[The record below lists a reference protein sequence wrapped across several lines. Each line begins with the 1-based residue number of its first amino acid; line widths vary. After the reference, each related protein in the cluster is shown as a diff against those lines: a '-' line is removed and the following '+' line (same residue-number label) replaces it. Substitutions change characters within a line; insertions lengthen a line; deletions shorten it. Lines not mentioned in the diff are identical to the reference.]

1 MSRFAFHYE
10 NLTSGRNA
18 LKVFDDPRQLR
29 ARRLRRVILALGFG
43 LCLWAGLFLN
53 GAVSW
58 QTAYSDLSRY
68 WGGENGAQR
77 RLTATSQPLEH
88 LRLASLQPQL
98 DTRPSCEQPRQPYLT
113 AMADPTNDVV
123 FAHLPT
129 TFDWAHLSLK
139 DSCNTIGVLVPE
151 WFRITWDGTAAE
163 TTMEN
168 RYTRMAAEEFRRS
181 SRLVPDLMPTVTLDP
196 GQDKPGFFTT
206 LNSEA
211 PNIVAGLV
219 DKLLPLYAQGA
230 CFDFME
236 LNSGDLRMLRPFLTA
251 LTAGFEA
258 QGLQSCIVLSATES
272 LWQDAGS
279 MAFFDKVI
287 LKMFSEPWVGT
298 APGPLAPDAWF
309 VETAR
314 LAAEA
319 LGHDKLVA
327 ALGNF
332 AVEWVSG
339 QPLPTVLPY
348 AEAMDKIARA
358 GATVR
363 FSPKTSGSFSAF
375 QDSVGLSHKIW
386 LQDAAT
392 LHNQITALSALG
404 ISRIG
409 LWSLGQED
417 PGVWTVLRGQQM
429 TQDEMSA
436 DLAVV
441 QLDNFVGYRGDGA
454 FLRVETRQSP
464 GIRQVRFDP
473 ETGRVA
479 SQVYDLMP
487 RPYTMERYGKPAGR
501 KVVLSFDDGP
511 HPTNTAQV
519 LDSLKATQTPAAFF
533 VTGKSIMDAPD
544 LLKRVIDE
552 GHEVGAHTFS
562 HPRMDQISKTRLDLE
577 FSLLDKIVAGAAGR
591 KTVIYREPFQ
601 RSGGPISAERV
612 RPLEAAMARGFQI
625 AGMDIVP
632 RDWEGWSSREI
643 TDFVVQEVER
653 GAGNVILLHDGGLN
667 REASVAAVPLII
679 SDLRARGYSFTTM
692 ADLLGTTRADLMP
705 VAEGGHQTFD
715 RVSFSA
721 VAGAKTFAVSVFW
734 VILAIGVIRS
744 VVILV
749 LSVLNWKG
757 RQAVTLV
764 SPRVAVIIPA
774 HNEEEV
780 IRTCIESVRA
790 SDYRNFEIIVVD
802 DGSTDNTLNEV
813 FKFSHKQDVRLISQ
827 PNQGKWSALNRALL
841 GVEADIVVCIDADT
855 QIKTNAITQLVKH
868 FNDPKVGGVAGKIIA
883 GNKVNLLTRMQAF
896 EYATSQNVER
906 MAFDLVNGILVVPGA
921 LGAWRVSA
929 LRKAG
934 LYSDATLTEDADLT
948 IQVNR
953 AGYRIVYEP
962 RARAYTEVPEQ
973 VGQLLKQRLRW
984 SFGMFQSAWKHKS
997 SIFEGRMVGLF
1008 SIPDMFIFGYL
1019 FPLLAPIADLFV
1031 GIMLYKLFMDG
1042 GAGEAGSSIGSQPS
1056 HYLWAYFTLPALEF
1070 LIAAFALARDEDES
1084 LWSLLLYPVQRV
1096 FYRPLLYYSVI
1107 RAVLRAIT
1115 GRLAS
1120 WGALKRQ
1127 GRDYSLVTARS

>member
-1 MSRFAFHYE
+1 MNRFAFHYE

-18 LKVFDDPRQLR
+18 VKVFADPRQLR
-29 ARRLRRVILALGFG
+29 ARRLRRGICVLALG
-43 LCLWAGLFLN
+43 LCLWLVLFLN

-58 QTAYSDLSRY
+58 QTAYSDLSQY
-68 WGGENGAQR
+68 WGGESRAVVRQ
-77 RLTATSQPLEH
+77 TPASQPMKN

-98 DTRPSCEQPRQPYLT
+98 ESSAGCEQPRQPYLT

-129 TFDWAHLSLK
+129 SFDWAHLSLK

-151 WFRITWDGTAAE
+151 WFRITWDGATSV

-168 RYTRMAAEEFRRS
+168 HYTRMAVEEFRRT
-181 SRLVPDLMPTVTLDP
+181 SRMVPELMPTVTLDP
-196 GQDKPGFFTT
+196 GADKPGFFAN
-206 LNSEA
+206 LGAEG

-219 DKLLPLYAQGA
+219 AQLQPLYSQGA
-230 CFDFME
+230 CIEIME
-236 LNSGDLRMLRPFLTA
+236 LSSADLPGLRPFLTA
-251 LTAGFEA
+251 LSAGFDGA
-258 QGLQSCIVLSATES
+258 GLQSCIILSATQS
-272 LWQDAGS
+272 LWQDADS
-279 MAFFDKVI
+279 MALFDKVI

-298 APGPLAPDAWF
+298 APGPMAPDAWF
-309 VETAR
+309 IETAR

-339 QPLPTVLPY
+339 APLPTVLPY
-348 AEAMDKIARA
+348 ALAMDKIAEA

-363 FSPKTSGSFSAF
+363 FSEKTSGSFSAF
-375 QDSVGLSHKIW
+375 QDSGGLTHKIW

-392 LHNQITALSALG
+392 LHNQITALSSLG

-409 LWSLGQED
+409 VWSLGQED
-417 PGVWTVLRGQQM
+417 PGVWTVLRGQQL
-429 TQDEMSA
+429 TQDELSA

-441 QLDNFVGYRGDGA
+441 QLDNFVGYRGEGA
-454 FLRVETRQSP
+454 FLRVGARQSP
-464 GIRQVRFDP
+464 GIRQVRFDA
-473 ETGRVA
+473 ETGRVT

-487 RPYTMERYGKPAGR
+487 RPYRMERYGKPTGR

-552 GHEVGAHTFS
+552 GHEIGAHSFS

-577 FSLLDKIVAGAAGR
+577 FSLLDKIIAGAAGR
-591 KTVIYREPFQ
+591 ETSIYREPFQ
-601 RSGGPISAERV
+601 RSGGPISADRV
-612 RPLEAAMARGFQI
+612 RPLEAAEARGFRI

-632 RDWEGWSSREI
+632 RDWEGWSSRQI
-643 TDFVVQEVER
+643 TDFVVGEVER

-667 REASVAAVPLII
+667 REASVAAVPMII
-679 SDLRARGYSFTTM
+679 SELRARGYSFTTM
-692 ADLLGTTRADLMP
+692 ADLLGTNRADLMP

-721 VAGAKTFAVSVFW
+721 VAGAKTFVVTLFW
-734 VILAIGVIRS
+734 VTLAIGVIRS
-744 VVILV
+744 VFILV
-749 LSVLNWKG
+749 LAVLNWKG

-780 IRTCIESVRA
+780 IHACIESVRA
-790 SDYRNFEIIVVD
+790 SDYKNIEIIVVD

-841 GVEADIVVCIDADT
+841 GVNADIVVCIDADT

-984 SFGMFQSAWKHKS
+984 SFGMFQSAWKHKG
-997 SIFEGRMVGLF
+997 SIFQGRMIGLF

-1031 GIMLYKLFMDG
+1031 AIMLYKLVMAG
-1042 GAGEAGSSIGSQPS
+1042 GPGEIGSNIGTQS
-1056 HYLWAYFTLPALEF
+1056 AQYLWAYFTLPALEF

-1107 RAVLRAIT
+1107 RAVLRAAT

-1127 GRDYSLVTARS
+1127 GRDYSLVTARI